1 MAEQTDKVFV
11 SGMYLD
17 RVHENAPAFI
27 LTNQTI
33 HVEKFIEW
41 LQANKHLATEKGYIK
56 LVGKESQTKDDK
68 GMNKRYF
75 EVDQWKPTATTA
87 PVAPSASVLPT
98 YPAEEIDDKSIPF

>member
-27 LTNQTI
+27 ITNQTI

-68 GMNKRYF
+68 GFNKRYF
-75 EVDQWKPTATTA
+75 EVDQWKPA
-87 PVAPSASVLPT
+87 PKEGGSPSVLPE
-98 YPAEEIDDKSIPF
+98 YPEDEIKPEDLPF

>member
-56 LVGKESQTKDDK
+56 LVGKESQTKDEK

-75 EVDQWKPTATTA
+75 EVDQWKPT
-87 PVAPSASVLPT
+87 PKEGGSPSVLPT
-98 YPAEEIDDKSIPF
+98 YPKEEIDEKSIPF